1 MTCSANSGERRV
13 IGIAGEGDRLPMSS
27 VPAAVAS
34 VHGALRRVPVPVL
47 WGVAAIAA
55 GTLVWWIEDPMMR
68 RVKG

>member
-1 MTCSANSGERRV
+1 
-13 IGIAGEGDRLPMSS
+13 MSS
-27 VPAAVAS
+27 VPEAVAR

-55 GTLVWWIEDPMMR
+55 GTLAWWIEDPMMR